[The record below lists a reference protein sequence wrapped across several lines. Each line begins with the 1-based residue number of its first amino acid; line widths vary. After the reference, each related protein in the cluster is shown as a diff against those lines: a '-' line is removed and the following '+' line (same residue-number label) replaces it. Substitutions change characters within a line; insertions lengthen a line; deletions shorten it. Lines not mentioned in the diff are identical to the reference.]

1 MGTNNRNFKDVVI
14 RDIALDDP
22 KTPIFL
28 NCSYW
33 AVHWAQLTGSGCVFG
48 CNFPKGSKLHRRD
61 GSCGTGGKKI

>member
-22 KTPIFL
+22 KTSIFL

-48 CNFPKGSKLHRRD
+48 CESAFGVVS
-61 GSCGTGGKKI
+61 SSI